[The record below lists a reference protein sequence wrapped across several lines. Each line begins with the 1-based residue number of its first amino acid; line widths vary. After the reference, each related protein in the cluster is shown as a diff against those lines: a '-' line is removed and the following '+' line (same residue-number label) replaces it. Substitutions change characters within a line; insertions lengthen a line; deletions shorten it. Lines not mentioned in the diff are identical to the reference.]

1 MSDTIFRRRTA
12 LLAAGLAATAS
23 LALTACGTEQAAQ
36 DRSNPAAA
44 DSGASATA
52 TPGTDTGAAASGT
65 DSAVTVS
72 KPGRSGTAAK
82 GSTGSKGSSGT
93 VTCTGANTQVTAQTV
108 TRPLNHLLLAV
119 KNTGSQTC
127 NLYGYP
133 ALDFQDAQAVP
144 PVDKDT
150 QPQAVTTLR
159 PGQSGYAGV
168 LLSAA
173 DGSGSGGYTAKTLKV
188 IFQNRALDFVGS
200 GVKVALP
207 AKGVWIDSS
216 LTTTYWLTDP
226 EDALD

>member
-52 TPGTDTGAAASGT
+52 TSGTDTGAAASGT

-72 KPGRSGTAAK
+72 KPGRSGTASK
-82 GSTGSKGSSGT
+82 GSTVKGSSGT
-93 VTCTGANTQVTAQTV
+93 VTCTGANTEVTAQTV

-216 LTTTYWLTDP
+216 LTTTYWLTNP
-226 EDALD
+226 SDALN